1 MTGAGMDDG
10 AIRRVVVVGGGS
22 AGWMA
27 AAACIRHLAPA
38 CEVHLVESEEIG
50 TVGVGE
56 ATVPHIRTF
65 NTQVLGLDE
74 AEFVRATQGTFKLG
88 IQFRDWG
95 RRGDAYFHGFGSV
108 GLDLGP
114 VAFHHYWLRAHRRG
128 LARPLGEYALQASA
142 AAQGRFLPGAADAP
156 AGSPLA
162 AVAYAYHFDAG
173 LYARFLRRYA
183 EQRGVRR
190 HEGRIVEVEQRGED
204 GFVRALRLEDGRRI
218 EGDLFLDCSG
228 FRGLLI
234 GQALGVGYQDW
245 SQWLPCDRALAVP
258 SARAAELAP
267 YTRSTA
273 LEAGWQWRIPLQHRT
288 GNGHVYCSR
297 YLSDD
302 EAAARL
308 LGNLDGP
315 ALDAPRP
322 LRFTTGR
329 RQRFWERNVV
339 AIGLASG
346 FMEPLESTSLL
357 LVQTAI
363 LRLLDMFPARDCDP
377 LLVARYNAAT
387 AFEYERIRDFIIL
400 HYKANQR
407 DDSPFW
413 RDCRHMPVPDS
424 LQETIDLFRRTGRFY
439 RNGEEF
445 FALQSWVQVMVGQR
459 LLPERWHP
467 FADQMPEEELVQFLQ
482 HVHAV
487 IRNCVEAMPPQQAFI
502 DRHCRA
508 PEAA

>member
-65 NTQVLGLDE
+65 NTQALGLDE

-190 HEGRIVEVEQRGED
+190 HEGRIVGVEQRGED
-204 GFVRALRLEDGRRI
+204 GFVHDVADDLRLRQQFAAGIDRDVAKGVHPEFNCFGHGHSRSAGFPAAAGRVRALR
-218 EGDLFLDCSG
+218 
-228 FRGLLI
+228 
-234 GQALGVGYQDW
+234 W
-245 SQWLPCDRALAVP
+245 M
-258 SARAAELAP
+258 
-267 YTRSTA
+267 
-273 LEAGWQWRIPLQHRT
+273 IPL
-288 GNGHVYCSR
+288 
-297 YLSDD
+297 
-302 EAAARL
+302 
-308 LGNLDGP
+308 P
-315 ALDAPRP
+315 
-322 LRFTTGR
+322 
-329 RQRFWERNVV
+329 
-339 AIGLASG
+339 
-346 FMEPLESTSLL
+346 
-357 LVQTAI
+357 
-363 LRLLDMFPARDCDP
+363 
-377 LLVARYNAAT
+377 
-387 AFEYERIRDFIIL
+387 
-400 HYKANQR
+400 
-407 DDSPFW
+407 
-413 RDCRHMPVPDS
+413 
-424 LQETIDLFRRTGRFY
+424 RRT
-439 RNGEEF
+439 
-445 FALQSWVQVMVGQR
+445 
-459 LLPERWHP
+459 
-467 FADQMPEEELVQFLQ
+467 
-482 HVHAV
+482 
-487 IRNCVEAMPPQQAFI
+487 I
-502 DRHCRA
+502 
-508 PEAA
+508 